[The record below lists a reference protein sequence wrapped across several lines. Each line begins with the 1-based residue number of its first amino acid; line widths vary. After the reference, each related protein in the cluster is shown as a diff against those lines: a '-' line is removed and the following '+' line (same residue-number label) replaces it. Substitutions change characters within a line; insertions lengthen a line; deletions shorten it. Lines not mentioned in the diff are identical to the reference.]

1 MELAT
6 DPMSA
11 LETPGQA
18 KYSFLASWLDE
29 VSGVVRD
36 FNVSFWTSDSTVEMY
51 DPKARRLFLKRTLPR
66 ERVTLASFALGN
78 TVTVMGRP
86 LQIKKY
92 LNPVTEAAFKTTRT
106 TTVCVIKPDALPS
119 MGTIID
125 LIVAAGL
132 DLVQARMVRL
142 NAREAEFLLQDKR
155 RLLSPDKF
163 KALASHLTRDACL
176 ALAVAGDDSVA
187 VLHKCAGPSDP
198 EDARAASAG
207 SIR

>member
-1 MELAT
+1 
-6 DPMSA
+6 MSA
-11 LETPGQA
+11 LETPGDA

-36 FNVSFWTSDSTVEMY
+36 FNVSFWTADATVEMY
-51 DPKARRLFLKRTLPR
+51 DPKGRMLFLKRVLPR
-66 ERVTLASFALGN
+66 ERITLASFALGN

-92 LNPVTEAAFKTTRT
+92 MNPVTEAAFKTTRT
-106 TTVCVIKPDALPS
+106 TTVCIVKPGALLS
-119 MGTIID
+119 MGTILD

-132 DLVQARMVRL
+132 DLVQARMVKL
-142 NAREAEFLLQDKR
+142 NEREASYLLQGKR
-155 RLLSPDKF
+155 STIGADRVRAMAAHMTK
-163 KALASHLTRDACL
+163 DACL

-198 EDARAASAG
+198 EDARAASPG